1 MHLRAST
8 RTIPCSG
15 GQYTSFGTP
24 HAYLKT
30 KFQNLTFSKN
40 QKRAWPFRHVY
51 QCLKFW
57 QFLIMITEHHI
68 DLIQVSNSLD
78 LKMTT
83 GPLWGLLITIWLLY
97 LSIESICKITL
108 NYFRTSGKK
117 VAWTCTILS
126 VIILSIAGIII
137 FVLRDPPPSYLRVI

>member
-15 GQYTSFGTP
+15 GQYGSFGNP

-30 KFQNLTFSKN
+30 KFQNLKFSKN

-83 GPLWGLLITIWLLY
+83 GPRWGSRVPSESYSLY
-97 LSIESICKITL
+97 YI
-108 NYFRTSGKK
+108 F
-117 VAWTCTILS
+117 S
-126 VIILSIAGIII
+126 VFPS
-137 FVLRDPPPSYLRVI
+137 FVYYYVIH

>member
-1 MHLRAST
+1 MTYLGWLKVFFLSSGEQYASFCTPQAKCRTIIKNTYFSSNFANFDIFAIWAKFMHMSAST
-8 RTIPCSG
+8 RTIPCSR
-15 GQYTSFGTP
+15 GQYASFGTP

-30 KFQNLTFSKN
+30 KFQNLKFSKN

-57 QFLIMITEHHI
+57 QFVIMITKHHI

-83 GPLWGLLITIWLLY
+83 GPLWGP
-97 LSIESICKITL
+97 
-108 NYFRTSGKK
+108 
-117 VAWTCTILS
+117 S
-126 VIILSIAGIII
+126 V
-137 FVLRDPPPSYLRVI
+137 VW